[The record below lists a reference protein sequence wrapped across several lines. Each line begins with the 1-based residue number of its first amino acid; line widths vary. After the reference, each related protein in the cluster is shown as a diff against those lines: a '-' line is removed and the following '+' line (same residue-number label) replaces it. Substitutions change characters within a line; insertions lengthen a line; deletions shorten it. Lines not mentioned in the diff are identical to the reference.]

1 MLLAPAGSLGAG
13 IDLTDPVLQQLTLN
27 LSPGQL
33 RVGGTAMDSTWCGAA
48 PRRACCGA
56 CCALRASPLQCSHP
70 CPRGGAWSAAVRP
83 QPNPGTSRINRPATG
98 RRPTLG
104 HPTSTPS
111 RHRGIRASFR
121 RHATFAVPRTLRRQK
136 IFRPHDG
143 LSAVDSSAPA
153 ASLSPGR
160 SPFSTAAYGA
170 KLRTLRWPPR
180 SARAVRPRSPPAV
193 RFAYFPSRKPLSHLA
208 DGPFVWPQRR
218 RLSASAMQPVQTP
231 RPAPRALASSPA
243 PPVSAAHT
251 RFKPVRCP
259 SPPGAAMAGTRLAT
273 PPPSSPT
280 RWQPTSRW
288 RAGSWAMSRICGR
301 SATA

>member
-56 CCALRASPLQCSHP
+56 CCALRAPPLQCSHP

-136 IFRPHDG
+136 VFRPHDG

-170 KLRTLRWPPR
+170 KLRTLRWPRR

-193 RFAYFPSRKPLSHLA
+193 RPLLIFPAGSLSPTSQMDLLFGLNAVDFRQAPCNPSKPLALRLA
-208 DGPFVWPQRR
+208 
-218 RLSASAMQPVQTP
+218 L
-231 RPAPRALASSPA
+231 SPA
-243 PPVSAAHT
+243 AQPPRSAPPTPGSNPFGAPLPQE
-251 RFKPVRCP
+251 RRWLGPVWQRHRP
-259 SPPGAAMAGTRLAT
+259 LRL
-273 PPPSSPT
+273 
-280 RWQPTSRW
+280 
-288 RAGSWAMSRICGR
+288 RAGSQPHGGGLGAGR
-301 SATA
+301 